1 MAKPAQNNPKK
12 MGSCWKNIVGSL
24 FCIAILSA
32 AGIVAYRYGPWY
44 NDGSEDSESLVA
56 KTSGCTNCCNGLE
69 SNYCELPIDQ
79 VLWPVVHNAMSS
91 LDHSFIGANNN
102 LSLEK
107 ALVEGYRGLM
117 LDSCLCDGDNIIDV
131 VQDYVGLGGNDNG
144 EADAGKR
151 TFLGFC
157 HTKCGA
163 GVRKPERVLSNIKTF
178 LDLNPNEVLILEF
191 EVGEGTSE
199 LLYRAIDDSGLDK
212 YIYID
217 EGNDGIVSEWPTF
230 QQLINANRRLLIFA
244 HGDGIESCRS
254 GGQCHEGIMYKF
266 DHIR

>member
-1 MAKPAQNNPKK
+1 

-44 NDGSEDSESLVA
+44 NDGSVDSGESLVA
-56 KTSGCTNCCNGLE
+56 KTSGCANCCNGLE
-69 SNYCELPIDQ
+69 SNCDLPIDQ

-107 ALVEGYRGLM
+107 AMVEGYRGLM
-117 LDSCLCDGDNIIDV
+117 LDSCLCDGDNIIDI

-151 TFLGFC
+151 PN
-157 HTKCGA
+157 A
-163 GVRKPERVLSNIKTF
+163 VLAF
-178 LDLNPNEVLILEF
+178 
-191 EVGEGTSE
+191 
-199 LLYRAIDDSGLDK
+199 
-212 YIYID
+212 
-217 EGNDGIVSEWPTF
+217 VSPK
-230 QQLINANRRLLIFA
+230 
-244 HGDGIESCRS
+244 ESCRTS
-254 GGQCHEGIMYKF
+254 KHSWI
-266 DHIR
+266 